1 MSALIHRTHC
11 PACYSEAI
19 HPSLNAID
27 YTVSRETFSIWHC
40 DTCSLRFTQD
50 IPDME
55 GIGPYYRSDS
65 YVSHSDTKE
74 GLINKLYHL
83 VRNYTLGQKCKLV
96 RKMTGLFSGSILD
109 IGAGTGAFSNTM
121 QLKGWKVKGLEPDET
136 ARAQALKNHGLELL
150 RPHAI
155 DQLEAGS
162 FDAITLWHVLEHVH
176 DLDGYWNH
184 FKRLLNKNGQL
195 IIAVP
200 NYTSSDARHYG
211 AYWAAYDVP
220 RHLYHFSPAA
230 MKKKKKKY
238 GFELKTTLP
247 MWFDSFYVAMLSEQY
262 KNGKPALLSACWQGF
277 FSNLKTL
284 FNQNKCSSV
293 IYVFRKEDGLNSI

>member
-1 MSALIHRTHC
+1 MSSLIHRTHC
-11 PACYSEAI
+11 PACFSEAI
-19 HPSLNAID
+19 HPSLTAVD
-27 YTVSRETFSIWHC
+27 YTVSRESFSIWHC

-50 IPDME
+50 VPDME
-55 GIGPYYRSDS
+55 GIGPYYQSET
-65 YVSHSDTKE
+65 YVSHSDTRE

-96 RKMTGLFSGSILD
+96 KKMTGLFTGHLLD
-109 IGAGTGAFSNTM
+109 IGAGTGAFTNIM
-121 QLKGWKVKGLEPDET
+121 QSKGWSVKGLEPDGT
-136 ARAQALKNHGLELL
+136 AREQAKKNYDLELL
-150 RPHAI
+150 TPHAI
-155 DQLEAGS
+155 HQFEAGS

-184 FKRLLNKNGQL
+184 FKRLLNENGQL

-230 MKKKKKKY
+230 IEELGRKY

-247 MWFDSFYVAMLSEQY
+247 MWFDSFYVSMLSEQY
-262 KNGKPALLSACWQGF
+262 KNGKSNLVAAFCQGLL
-277 FSNLKTL
+277 SNLKTL

-293 IYVFRKEDGLNSI
+293 IYVFRKGSALNSI